1 LDTNYAEFA
10 SSSSRQ
16 TSSNSLRSSAARIV
30 SRLFDG
36 HPGNMVVAL
45 WNGEKIAIGDGKPE
59 FTIVFRS
66 VGAFRKLC
74 FRQDPI
80 LLVDAYFSGAID
92 VEGDFYRALDL
103 ETALA
108 AKPLARREKLRLFFD
123 LLRIPTGVDNNPAGV
138 NVRGQTPTRLAA
150 LRRFSSKP
158 SFKNSKRSIAFHYDV
173 SNEFYR
179 LWLDE
184 RMVYSC
190 GYFTDVSDSLA
201 TAQSNKLDH
210 ICLKLRLRAGERM
223 LDIGCGWG
231 ALAIWAAQHY
241 GVHVTGITLSQ
252 RQYDYANALV
262 TALRLQD
269 RVSIRLQDYRHL
281 ANTETFDKVSSVGMF
296 EHVGLRNLPLYFS
309 TVHRVLKPGGLF
321 LNHGIT
327 HDEEGWHKALS
338 TTFINR
344 YVFPDGEL
352 DTVSNVQREME
363 RSRFEIW
370 DVEGLRPHYAL
381 TLRAWVSRLEAAHED
396 ALEIVDESTYRVWR
410 LYMAAS
416 AKHFEQGDIGVY
428 QILASKRAPHVSPLP
443 LTRGD
448 IYAKIGS

>member
-1 LDTNYAEFA
+1 MA
-10 SSSSRQ
+10 
-16 TSSNSLRSSAARIV
+16 
-30 SRLFDG
+30 
-36 HPGNMVVAL
+36 VAL
-45 WNGEKIAIGDGKPE
+45 WNGEKILIGEGKPE
-59 FTIVFRS
+59 FIIAFHSAV
-66 VGAFRKLC
+66 VFRKLC
-74 FRQDPI
+74 FRPDPLQLI
-80 LLVDAYFSGAID
+80 EAYFSGAID
-92 VEGDFYRALDL
+92 VDGDFYRALDL
-103 ETALA
+103 ETVLN
-108 AKPLARREKLRLFFD
+108 AKPFIRREKLRIFFD
-123 LLRIPTGVDNNPAGV
+123 LLRIPAGVDNDLAGA
-138 NVRGQTPTRLAA
+138 NVRGPAPMTLAA
-150 LRRFSSKP
+150 LRRFSPKP
-158 SFKNSKRSIAFHYDV
+158 SAKNGKRSIAFHYDV

-190 GYFTDVSDSLA
+190 AYFTDAANSLA
-201 TAQSNKLDH
+201 QAQSNKLDH
-210 ICLKLRLRAGERM
+210 ICRKLRLQEGERM

-231 ALAIWAAQHY
+231 ALAIWAAQRY

-252 RQYDYANALV
+252 KQYEYASALV

-269 RVSIRLQDYRHL
+269 RVNIRLQDYRHL
-281 ANTETFDKVSSVGMF
+281 AGAEIFDKVSSVGMF
-296 EHVGLRNLPLYFS
+296 EHVGLRNLPSYFS
-309 TVHRVLKPGGLF
+309 TVHRALKPGGLF

-416 AKHFEQGDIGVY
+416 AKHFEQGDVGVF
-428 QILASKRAPHVSPLP
+428 QILASKRAPRTSPLP
-443 LTRGD
+443 LTRDD
-448 IYAKIGS
+448 IYAKSDR